1 MTEALIMS
9 HIVNT
14 MKDAQQLFDNGMS
27 KKDFVMNQLK
37 TLLGDGTYSRY
48 EPLIS
53 VTIDFIKSIAT
64 NKDMLK
70 ELQKTKCYSMFNCIQ
85 KQ

>member
-1 MTEALIMS
+1 MTETLIMS

-37 TLLGDGTYSRY
+37 TLLGDATYSRY

-53 VTIDFIKSIAT
+53 LTIDFIKSIAT

>member
-1 MTEALIMS
+1 MTESLIMS

-14 MKDAQQLFDNGMS
+14 MKDAQQLFDNGTS
-27 KKDFVMNQLK
+27 KKEFVMNQLK

-53 VTIDFIKSIAT
+53 VTIDFIKSVAT
-64 NKDMLK
+64 NNDMLK

-85 KQ
+85 K

>member
-1 MTEALIMS
+1 MTETLIMS

>member
-1 MTEALIMS
+1 MTETLIMT

-14 MKDAQQLFDNGMS
+14 MKDAQQLFDNGTS
-27 KKDFVMNQLK
+27 KKEFVMRQLK

-53 VTIDFIKSIAT
+53 LTIDFIKSVAT

-70 ELQKTKCYSMFNCIQ
+70 ELQKTKCYTMFYCLP
-85 KQ
+85 KT